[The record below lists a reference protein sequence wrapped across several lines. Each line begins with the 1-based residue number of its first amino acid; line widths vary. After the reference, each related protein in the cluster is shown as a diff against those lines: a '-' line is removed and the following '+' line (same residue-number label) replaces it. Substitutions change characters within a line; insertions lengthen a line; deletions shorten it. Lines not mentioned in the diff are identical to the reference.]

1 MVRDNVEDIG
11 SASTLLQALVK
22 DLRQNQN
29 NEERVTALADRIT
42 NLANRLH
49 KLSFDRSENNAVLIQ
64 IHSCSV
70 TLWNIAVAMKTGG
83 TTGAISNARL
93 RHAACNLSFLANAS
107 ETSEVTYRK
116 QLVMTTKTG
125 KAWLEC
131 QNPAMAEECLALASE
146 CWDGLQKVWSLNEM
160 QSSST
165 EQAKNI
171 AESERYI
178 FRVFCYRAEASF
190 SLKNYDSVGFYVRK
204 AIEYLP
210 RLTLKESISLAQ
222 LCYNFGVD
230 TYYREEYE
238 TCIGWLRQ
246 SYDLRK
252 ESNPFGAKKEQA
264 TTLRLLA
271 NAYLDWDYK
280 NNWQMALNA
289 TDLANSEYSHPAGLY
304 LKAKLLIMGNG
315 ETIPLSRLKSAF
327 EETLQH
333 PDLKVDLGLCA
344 VNLAIQQTRTE
355 LAFDCLEILSSRFK
369 NSPDLYKIQLERLE
383 LLLKNKK
390 DDAAKELIENC
401 IVGEIS
407 KSLDS
412 EMFQRFHIL
421 LWEKAA
427 VCYEAKDYNEALNW
441 YNYSL
446 SLFSSKETNSKSIA
460 KLQRNKCCC
469 YMNLQDYQKAK
480 EAIREAE
487 ENDSESAVVYFYKFK
502 IALLEG
508 QDDLAVDAMTKMS
521 EVDSRQ
527 DNNIT
532 ETDAHLLICLAAQL
546 ALEQKNHQ
554 VAVSALEQVIA
565 TSSDNQQVLTSLR
578 CLSRLK
584 LTEISDSG
592 TRRDV
597 TSFLRYLQIALD
609 RLSQMHGAGDTHVY
623 VEAMWFMKIAWNLA
637 LESTDNSL
645 EMQELFL
652 RCYKFSCL
660 CPVESS
666 NSVRQK
672 NCLVMAA
679 ASAVQAAREQDK
691 NSQEE
696 KKKLLRQ
703 CLEHVET
710 CRDLRKKM
718 GGGGVVNHKDE
729 SFILLT
735 LYEFEAKVQL
745 GTDSDLYECL
755 DAAEAL
761 PHTDPSTFETL
772 AAIAVESPTCN
783 REISMRALRVAVKKH
798 IAMESVDFA
807 KLSKAFHSL
816 VYHALSSGSS
826 SDAESKEEALTI
838 YQDICEIIENQA
850 KGSYPEVQILW
861 LMTKAWNCGI
871 NLFSASRHE
880 AGEKWC
886 ALAMRLLHHLPTFKC
901 NYQEKMTKVYGGL
914 LDRMEN
920 NTFKRQVEE

>member
-1 MVRDNVEDIG
+1 MVRDNIEDIG

-42 NLANRLH
+42 NLANRMH

-93 RHAACNLSFLANAS
+93 RHAACNLSVLANAS

-131 QNPAMAEECLALASE
+131 QNPAMAEKCLALASE

-165 EQAKNI
+165 EQVKNI

-190 SLKNYDSVGFYVRK
+190 SLKNYNSASFYVRK
-204 AIEYLP
+204 AREYLP

-238 TCIGWLRQ
+238 NCIGWLRQ

-344 VNLAIQQTRTE
+344 VNLAIQQNRPE
-355 LAFDCLEILSSRFK
+355 LAFDCLEILTSRFK
-369 NSPDLYKIQLERLE
+369 NSPHLYKIQLEHLE

-401 IVGEIS
+401 IVGEMS
-407 KSLDS
+407 KSVDS

-469 YMNLQDYQKAK
+469 YMNLQDYEKAK

-487 ENDSESAVVYFYKFK
+487 ENDSENAVVYFYKFK

-554 VAVSALEQVIA
+554 VTVSALEQVIA

-592 TRRDV
+592 ARRDV

-623 VEAMWFMKIAWNLA
+623 VEAMWFMKIAWNVA

-666 NSVRQK
+666 NFVRQK

-718 GGGGVVNHKDE
+718 AGGGVVSQKDE

-772 AAIAVESPTCN
+772 AAIAVESTTCN
-783 REISMRALRVAVKKH
+783 REISMRALRVAIKKH
-798 IAMESVDFA
+798 LAMESVDFA

-826 SDAESKEEALTI
+826 SDAESKEEALAI
-838 YQDICEIIENQA
+838 YQDICELIENQA
-850 KGSYPEVQILW
+850 KESYPEVQILW

-886 ALAMRLLHHLPTFKC
+886 SLAMRLLHHLSTFKC
-901 NYQEKMTKVYGGL
+901 NYQEKMTKVYGDL